1 MRKVFSYA
9 LGIAIPLLTALAATS
24 LFAGQEFATSS
35 SYGSRRFT
43 LQEAID
49 TALRQNPDIL
59 RALQEIERTKGL
71 VVEVRGQALP
81 QLEANAVFRQTDPN
95 LGDFGGI
102 STGGNG
108 NGTGATP
115 TPGFTPTPGPT
126 VTPTPGDNNGEGS
139 GGGIGTTNNSYN
151 LRFQVTQL
159 VFAGGGVRAQISAA
173 NFTKDSSYFALRNT
187 VDQVISLVRTQFN
200 QILLNS
206 ALIGVQEQSIRL
218 LESQLQDQQNRFEAG
233 TVPRFNVL
241 QAQVALSNQRPDLF
255 TARNN
260 LRIAELQLARTLGL
274 DFDPA
279 RGNSSPLEAIGE
291 LAYRPRHMPLVQ
303 AIAVAT
309 DRRSFLKQ
317 QRASI
322 FNQREQVRAALAGY
336 FPTIRLNGGYE
347 FQSSPFSDNVA
358 DVSQGYTWGA
368 TGNWAIFDG
377 FQTAGRVKQARAG
390 LATAQINY
398 DDAVRQVE
406 LEVQQAHSNLQQGD
420 ELIRSTT
427 ETVGQSEEALRLAT
441 ARLSAGAGTQLEVL
455 SSRVEVTR
463 AQSTRLQAL
472 FSYESAL
479 AEFDRVIAA
488 DTVYHASY
496 QDPLRGRATR
506 TEKMSSKEDARARGQ
521 TTTTTTTTTRETRRS
536 RAVEQPR
543 PSK

>member
-1 MRKVFSYA
+1 MRKVFSYF
-9 LGIAIPLLTALAATS
+9 LGISIPLLTAHLATT
-24 LFAGQEFATSS
+24 LFAGQEFATSTA
-35 SYGSRRFT
+35 YGSRRFT
-43 LQEAID
+43 LQEAIE

-59 RALQEIERTKGL
+59 RARQEIERTKGL

-81 QLEANAVFRQTDPN
+81 QLEATAFFQQTDPN
-95 LGDFGGI
+95 LREFGGGG
-102 STGGNG
+102 TGGD
-108 NGTGATP
+108 GTGATP
-115 TPGFTPTPGPT
+115 TPGATATPTAT
-126 VTPTPGDNNGEGS
+126 ATPGDNGNGN

-151 LRFQVTQL
+151 LRFQVSQL

-200 QILLNS
+200 QILLNR

-255 TARNN
+255 SARNN
-260 LRIAELQLARTLGL
+260 LRIAELQLAKTLGL

-279 RGNSSPLEAIGE
+279 RGNSAPLDAVGE
-291 LAYRPRHMPLVQ
+291 LAYRPRHMPLIQ
-303 AIAVAT
+303 AIALGT
-309 DRRSFLKQ
+309 ERRAFLKQ

-322 FNQREQVRAALAGY
+322 FNAREQVRAALAGY
-336 FPTIRLNGGYE
+336 FPTVRVNGGYE
-347 FQSSPFSDNVA
+347 FQSSPFSDNIA
-358 DVSQGYTWGA
+358 DVSQGYTFGA

-390 LATAQINY
+390 LETAQINY

-406 LEVQQAHSNLQQGD
+406 LEIQQAFSNLQQGD

-427 ETVGQSEEALRLAT
+427 ETVGQAEEALRLAS

-455 SSRVEVTR
+455 NARVEVTR

-479 AEFDRVIAA
+479 AEFDRVVAA
-488 DTVYHASY
+488 DTVHHVTY
-496 QDPLRGRATR
+496 QDPLAGRPTR
-506 TEKMSSKEDARARGQ
+506 TEKMSAKEDARARPQ
-521 TTTTTTTTTRETRRS
+521 TTTTTTTTTTRERRTTRP
-536 RAVEQPR
+536 AQQAPN
-543 PSK
+543 SK

>member
-9 LGIAIPLLTALAATS
+9 LGIAIPLLTAHLATT
-24 LFAGQEFATSS
+24 LIAGQEFASS

-43 LQEAID
+43 LHEAIE

-59 RALQEIERTKGL
+59 RARQEIERTKGL

-81 QLEANAVFRQTDPN
+81 QLEATAFFQQTDPN
-95 LGDFGGI
+95 LRDGGGGF
-102 STGGNG
+102 STGG
-108 NGTGATP
+108 GTGATP
-115 TPGFTPTPGPT
+115 TPGATATPTAT
-126 VTPTPGDNNGEGS
+126 ATPDGGGDGS

-151 LRFQVTQL
+151 LRFQVSQL

-187 VDQVISLVRTQFN
+187 VDQVISLVRTQFH
-200 QILLNS
+200 QILLNR

-260 LRIAELQLARTLGL
+260 LRIAELQLAKTLGL

-279 RGNSSPLEAIGE
+279 RGNSAPLEAVGT
-291 LAYRPRHMPLVQ
+291 LAYTPRHMPLAH
-303 AIAVAT
+303 AIALAT
-309 DRRSFLKQ
+309 ERRSFLKQ
-317 QRASI
+317 QRAAI
-322 FNQREQVRAALAGY
+322 FNAREQIRVAQSGY
-336 FPTIRLNGGYE
+336 FPTIRANGGYE
-347 FQSSPFSDNVA
+347 FQSSPFSDNLN
-358 DVSQGYTWGA
+358 DVSQGYTFGA

-377 FQTAGRVKQARAG
+377 LQTAGRVKQARAG

-406 LEVQQAHSNLQQGD
+406 LEVQQAYSNLQQGD

-427 ETVGQSEEALRLAT
+427 ETVGQAEEALRLAS

-455 SSRVEVTR
+455 NARVEVTR
-463 AQSTRLQAL
+463 SQSTRLQAL

-488 DTVYHASY
+488 DTVHHSTHE
-496 QDPLRGRATR
+496 DPLRGRMTR
-506 TEKMSSKEDARARGQ
+506 TEKMTAKEEARARGR
-521 TTTTTTTTTRETRRS
+521 TTTSTTTRETRRTRVREEAS
-536 RAVEQPR
+536 PF
-543 PSK
+543 K

>member
-9 LGIAIPLLTALAATS
+9 IGICIPLLTAHLATT
-24 LFAGQEFATSS
+24 LLAGQEFATTSS
-35 SYGSRRFT
+35 HGSRRFT
-43 LQEAID
+43 LQQAIE

-59 RALQEIERTKGL
+59 RARQEIERTKGL

-81 QLEANAVFRQTDPN
+81 QLEADAVFRQTDPN
-95 LGDFGGI
+95 LRDGGGGF
-102 STGGNG
+102 STGGGDG
-108 NGTGATP
+108 NGATP
-115 TPGFTPTPGPT
+115 TPGATATPTA
-126 VTPTPGDNNGEGS
+126 TPGDNGEGS

-173 NFTKDSSYFALRNT
+173 NFTRDSSYFALRNT

-200 QILLNS
+200 QILLNR

-260 LRIAELQLARTLGL
+260 LRIAELQLAKTLGL
-274 DFDPA
+274 DFDPS
-279 RGNSSPLEAIGE
+279 RGNSAPLEAIGTLE
-291 LAYRPRHMPLVQ
+291 YRPRHMALTQ

-309 DRRSFLKQ
+309 ERRAFLKQ

-322 FNQREQVRAALAGY
+322 FNARDQVRAALAGY
-336 FPTIRLNGGYE
+336 FPTVRANGGYE

-358 DVSQGYTWGA
+358 DVSQGYTFGA

-427 ETVGQSEEALRLAT
+427 ETVGQSEEALRLAS

-488 DTVYHASY
+488 DTVHHATY
-496 QDPLRGRATR
+496 EDPLQGRPTR
-506 TEKMSSKEDARARGQ
+506 TEKIIAKEDQRAAPR
-521 TTTTTTTTTRETRRS
+521 TTTTTRTTTTRETRRT
-536 RAVEQPR
+536 RAVQQPL

>member
-9 LGIAIPLLTALAATS
+9 LGTAIPLFTALLATT
-24 LFAGQEFATSS
+24 LLAGQEFASS
-35 SYGSRRFT
+35 GSYGSRRFT
-43 LQEAID
+43 LQQAIE

-59 RALQEIERTKGL
+59 RARQEIERTKGL

-81 QLEANAVFRQTDPN
+81 QLEATAFFQQTDPN
-95 LGDFGGI
+95 LRDGGGGF
-102 STGGNG
+102 STGGG
-108 NGTGATP
+108 NGATP
-115 TPGFTPTPGPT
+115 TPGATATPTAT
-126 VTPTPGDNNGEGS
+126 ATPDGGGDDGS

-151 LRFQVTQL
+151 LRFQVSQL

-187 VDQVISLVRTQFN
+187 VDQVISLVRTQFH
-200 QILLNS
+200 QILLNR

-255 TARNN
+255 SARNN
-260 LRIAELQLARTLGL
+260 LRIAELQLAKTLGL

-279 RGNSSPLEAIGE
+279 RGNSAPLEAVGQ
-291 LAYRPRHMPLVQ
+291 LAYTPRQMPLAH
-303 AIAVAT
+303 AIALAT
-309 DRRSFLKQ
+309 ERRSFLKQ
-317 QRASI
+317 QRAAI
-322 FNQREQVRAALAGY
+322 FNSREQIRVAQAGY
-336 FPTIRLNGGYE
+336 FPTIRANGGYE
-347 FQSSPFSDNVA
+347 FQSSPFSDNIN
-358 DVSQGYTWGA
+358 DVSQGYTFGA

-377 FQTAGRVKQARAG
+377 LQTAGRVKQARAG

-427 ETVGQSEEALRLAT
+427 ETVGQAEEALRLAS

-455 SSRVEVTR
+455 NARVEVTR
-463 AQSTRLQAL
+463 SQSTRLQAL

-488 DTVYHASY
+488 DTVHHSTHE
-496 QDPLRGRATR
+496 DPLRGRMTR
-506 TEKMSSKEDARARGQ
+506 TEKMTAKEEARARGR
-521 TTTTTTTTTRETRRS
+521 TTTTTTTTRETRRT
-536 RAVEQPR
+536 REE
-543 PSK
+543 PSPFK

>member
-9 LGIAIPLLTALAATS
+9 LGIAIPLLTAHLATT
-24 LFAGQEFATSS
+24 LIAGQESATSS
-35 SYGSRRFT
+35 GYGSRRFT
-43 LQEAID
+43 LQQAIE

-59 RALQEIERTKGL
+59 RARQEIERTKGL

-81 QLEANAVFRQTDPN
+81 QLEATAFFQQTDPN
-95 LGDFGGI
+95 LRDGGGGF
-102 STGGNG
+102 STG
-108 NGTGATP
+108 GTGATP
-115 TPGFTPTPGPT
+115 TPGATATPTAT
-126 VTPTPGDNNGEGS
+126 ATPDGGGDGS

-151 LRFQVTQL
+151 LRFQVSQL

-187 VDQVISLVRTQFN
+187 VDQVISLVRTQFH
-200 QILLNS
+200 QILLNR

-260 LRIAELQLARTLGL
+260 LRIAELQLAKTLGL

-279 RGNSSPLEAIGE
+279 RGNSAPLEAVGT
-291 LAYRPRHMPLVQ
+291 LAYSPRHMPLAH
-303 AIAVAT
+303 AIALAT
-309 DRRSFLKQ
+309 ERRSFLKQ
-317 QRASI
+317 QRAAI
-322 FNQREQVRAALAGY
+322 FNAREQIRVAQAGY
-336 FPTIRLNGGYE
+336 FPTIRANGGYE
-347 FQSSPFSDNVA
+347 FQSSPFSDNLN
-358 DVSQGYTWGA
+358 DVSQGYTFGA

-377 FQTAGRVKQARAG
+377 LQTAGRVKQARAG

-406 LEVQQAHSNLQQGD
+406 LEVQQAYSNLQQGD

-427 ETVGQSEEALRLAT
+427 ETVGQAEEALRLAS

-455 SSRVEVTR
+455 NARVEVTR
-463 AQSTRLQAL
+463 SQSTRLQAL

-488 DTVYHASY
+488 DTVHHVTHE
-496 QDPLRGRATR
+496 DPLRGRMTR
-506 TEKMSSKEDARARGQ
+506 TEKMTAKEEARERGR
-521 TTTTTTTTTRETRRS
+521 TTTTTTTRETRTTRS
-536 RAVEQPR
+536 RQE
-543 PSK
+543 PSPFK

>member
-1 MRKVFSYA
+1 MRKVFSYV
-9 LGIAIPLLTALAATS
+9 LGISIPLLTAHLATT
-24 LFAGQEFATSS
+24 LMAGQEFATSTAA
-35 SYGSRRFT
+35 YGSRRFT
-43 LQEAID
+43 LQEAIE

-59 RALQEIERTKGL
+59 RARQEIERTKGL

-81 QLEANAVFRQTDPN
+81 QLEATARFQQTDPN

-102 STGGNG
+102 STGDGS
-108 NGTGATP
+108 GATP
-115 TPGFTPTPGPT
+115 TPGATPTAT
-126 VTPTPGDNNGEGS
+126 ATATPGDNGEGS

-151 LRFQVTQL
+151 LRFQVSQL

-187 VDQVISLVRTQFN
+187 VDQVISLVRTQFY
-200 QILLNS
+200 QILLNR

-255 TARNN
+255 SARNN
-260 LRIAELQLARTLGL
+260 LRIAELQLAKTLGL

-279 RGNSSPLEAIGE
+279 RGNSSPLEAVGE
-291 LAYRPRHMPLVQ
+291 LAYRPRHIPLIH
-303 AIAVAT
+303 AIALAT
-309 DRRSFLKQ
+309 ERRAFLKQ

-322 FNQREQVRAALAGY
+322 FNAREQIRAAQAGY
-336 FPTIRLNGGYE
+336 FPTVRVNGGYE
-347 FQSSPFSDNVA
+347 FQSSPFSDNIA
-358 DVSQGYTWGA
+358 DVSQGYTFGA

-390 LATAQINY
+390 LETAQINY

-406 LEVQQAHSNLQQGD
+406 LEVQQAYSNLEQGD
-420 ELIRSTT
+420 ELIRSTG
-427 ETVGQSEEALRLAT
+427 ETVAQAEEALRLAS

-455 SSRVEVTR
+455 NARVEVTR
-463 AQSTRLQAL
+463 SQSTRLQAL

-479 AEFDRVIAA
+479 ADFDRVIAA
-488 DTVYHASY
+488 DTVHHATY
-496 QDPLRGRATR
+496 QDPLRGRQTR
-506 TEKMSSKEDARARGQ
+506 TEKMTAKEEAKARTQ
-521 TTTTTTTTTRETRRS
+521 TTTTTTTRETRRT
-536 RAVEQPR
+536 R
-543 PSK
+543 PAQQAPYSK

>member
-9 LGIAIPLLTALAATS
+9 IGITIPLLTALAATS

-43 LQEAID
+43 LQQAIE

-81 QLEANAVFRQTDPN
+81 QLDANAVFRQTDPN
-95 LGDFGGI
+95 LGDFGI
-102 STGGNG
+102 SNGGG

-115 TPGFTPTPGPT
+115 TPGFTPTPGAT
-126 VTPTPGDNNGEGS
+126 ATPTPGDDNGGGS

-151 LRFQVTQL
+151 LRFQVSQL

-200 QILLNS
+200 QILLNR

-260 LRIAELQLARTLGL
+260 MRIAELQLAKTLGL

-279 RGNSSPLEAIGE
+279 RGNSAPLEAIGE
-291 LAYRPRHMPLVQ
+291 LAYQPRKMPLVQ
-303 AIAVAT
+303 AIALAT
-309 DRRSFLKQ
+309 ERRSFLKQ

-347 FQSSPFSDNVA
+347 FQSSPFSDNIS

-390 LATAQINY
+390 LQTAQINY

-427 ETVGQSEEALRLAT
+427 ETVGQSEEALRLAS

-488 DTVYHASY
+488 DTVFHATY

-506 TEKMSSKEDARARGQ
+506 TERLTSKEEAKARGQ
-521 TTTTTTTTTRETRRS
+521 TTTTTTTTTRETRRT
-536 RAVEQPR
+536 RAVQPPPR
-543 PSK
+543 SK